1 MEAVRRANPKFVG
14 FKSRTAVDAVEQ
26 FCRMQRNG
34 LYSTRIPEAL
44 IECAKNLNDEQM
56 DLFELWIVNPDD
68 VKGIDASVI
77 GKQNYEEH
85 RKILAAHE
93 EKVTLTV
100 NNADTK
106 FFNHPA
112 ALEACPEEK
121 LDEPN

>member
-1 MEAVRRANPKFVG
+1 
-14 FKSRTAVDAVEQ
+14 
-26 FCRMQRNG
+26 MQRNG
-34 LYSTRIPEAL
+34 LCATRIPEAL

-56 DLFELWIVNPDD
+56 DLFERWIVNPDD

-93 EKVTLTV
+93 EKGALTV